1 MDVILDAQVVA
12 QRLQQDVL
20 RNIVL
25 LKHLKAFPD
34 HTRATLALSELGHAA
49 LVLLDAR
56 ASDYDRKAYPK
67 ASHIALISSTHPS
80 PIE

>member
-12 QRLQQDVL
+12 QWLQQDVL

-34 HTRATLALSELGHAA
+34 HTRATLALSSELGHAA

-56 ASDYDRKAYPK
+56 
-67 ASHIALISSTHPS
+67 
-80 PIE
+80 